1 MTEYGLLTRAYIKL
15 FPRKRQVQA
24 TTSGQVLSLSRQ
36 TSMFGSTEDKDVAEE
51 RQRIHNTPL
60 DKLHQTDSIILKV
73 GCYT

>member
-15 FPRKRQVQA
+15 FPRKRLVQSA
-24 TTSGQVLSLSRQ
+24 TSGQVLSRQ
-36 TSMFGSTEDKDVAEE
+36 TSMFGSTEDNDVADE

-73 GCYT
+73 Q